1 MAMNG
6 DALAAQLLAELGTVP
21 AEAENSV
28 KILCRVL
35 VQYIQQNAQVA
46 PGITVVGTCPAGAV
60 SGATTTPGQVL

>member
-1 MAMNG
+1 MNG
-6 DALAAQLLAELGTVP
+6 DTLAAQLLAELGTVP

-35 VQYIQQNAQVA
+35 VQYIQQNAQVV

>member
-21 AEAENSV
+21 ADAENNIR
-28 KILCRVL
+28 ILCRVL

-46 PGITVVGTCPAGAV
+46 PGITVVGACPAGAV
-60 SGATTTPGQVL
+60 SGSTTTPGQVL